1 MNVNRKRCW
10 RDLANSKR
18 YGNLFIVSGPSGAGK
33 GTLVARLL
41 QSVSD
46 AWLSV
51 SATTRKPRN
60 GEIDGIHY
68 FFLDESAFKHL
79 ISDDGFLEWAL
90 VHGNYYGTL
99 RSAVEHHIKSGDQV
113 ILEIDVQGA
122 LQVREKMPD
131 AHLIFI
137 EPPSIGELE
146 RRLRGR
152 GTETEDVIVKRMQT
166 AHLELSQKMEY
177 DIQLVNDD
185 LDQAASELI
194 AIVNS
199 FAERKKE

>member
-1 MNVNRKRCW
+1 MVPC
-10 RDLANSKR
+10 
-18 YGNLFIVSGPSGAGK
+18 V
-33 GTLVARLL
+33 
-41 QSVSD
+41 
-46 AWLSV
+46 
-51 SATTRKPRN
+51 
-60 GEIDGIHY
+60 
-68 FFLDESAFKHL
+68 
-79 ISDDGFLEWAL
+79 
-90 VHGNYYGTL
+90 
-99 RSAVEHHIKSGDQV
+99 
-113 ILEIDVQGA
+113 VQ
-122 LQVREKMPD
+122 LMPD

-152 GTETEDVIVKRMQT
+152 GTESEDVIVKRMQT

-185 LDQAASELI
+185 LDQAANELI

>member
-99 RSAVEHHIKSGDQV
+99 RSAVEDHIQAGDQV

-137 EPPSIGELE
+137 EPPSIAELE
-146 RRLRGR
+146 RR
-152 GTETEDVIVKRMQT
+152 
-166 AHLELSQKMEY
+166 
-177 DIQLVNDD
+177 
-185 LDQAASELI
+185 
-194 AIVNS
+194 
-199 FAERKKE
+199 

>member
-1 MNVNRKRCW
+1 M
-10 RDLANSKR
+10 ANSKR

-99 RSAVEHHIKSGDQV
+99 RSAVEDHIQAGDQV

-131 AHLIFI
+131 AHLIFH

-152 GTETEDVIVKRMQT
+152 GTESEDVIVKRMQT

-185 LDQAASELI
+185 LDQAANELI